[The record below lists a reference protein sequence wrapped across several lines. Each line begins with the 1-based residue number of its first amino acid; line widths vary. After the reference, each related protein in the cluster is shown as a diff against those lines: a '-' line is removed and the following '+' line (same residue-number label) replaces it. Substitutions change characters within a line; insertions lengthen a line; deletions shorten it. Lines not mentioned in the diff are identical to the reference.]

1 MSRCRKTGNLRT
13 HFQLPK
19 EVLKLRKLEL
29 TTKWSQVF
37 ENLPNSKYFLMKI
50 HEFIKT
56 IKSQT
61 AIFTTRNE
69 LDGAEFRFE
78 AATTKIKI
86 FRGIPLNW
94 GEIFV

>member
-1 MSRCRKTGNLRT
+1 
-13 HFQLPK
+13 
-19 EVLKLRKLEL
+19 
-29 TTKWSQVF
+29 
-37 ENLPNSKYFLMKI
+37 MKI

-86 FRGIPLNW
+86 FRGIPFKW
-94 GEIFV
+94 GEAESLEIWREFGARERLRNSTPDRPS

>member
-1 MSRCRKTGNLRT
+1 
-13 HFQLPK
+13 
-19 EVLKLRKLEL
+19 
-29 TTKWSQVF
+29 
-37 ENLPNSKYFLMKI
+37 MKI

-61 AIFTTRNE
+61 AIFTTRKE

-94 GEIFV
+94 GETESLEIC

>member
-1 MSRCRKTGNLRT
+1 
-13 HFQLPK
+13 
-19 EVLKLRKLEL
+19 
-29 TTKWSQVF
+29 
-37 ENLPNSKYFLMKI
+37 MKI

-86 FRGIPLNW
+86 FRGIPFKW
-94 GEIFV
+94 GEAESLEIW